1 MAVDRVQIQDVL
13 SSQIPSYVQD
23 DFPLLVS
30 FLEEYYVSQET
41 QGGALDLIENLDQYV
56 KVDELTRLKTESL
69 LNADISSNATSIPLS
84 FITNFAYGFPE
95 TNGLIQID
103 DEIIKYTTKTDTT
116 LEGCTRGFSGVTQY
130 VNTLV
135 SDKQTFRTSVPATH
149 KEGAVVKNLSI
160 LFLQEFFTKLKT
172 QITPGFENRSLADDL
187 DNKTFVLGADS
198 FYKSKGTDES
208 FKILFKAVY
217 GVDVDIIKP
226 NDQLIRSSDA
236 NYVVSEDYVVEKYM
250 GDPLDLKNRT
260 VYQNSSGARGT
271 VTKVEKLNVD
281 GDFYQISI
289 DTGYQRDIDVDG
301 TIYGKFEPNSKTKL
315 INDVSVGAR
324 ILDVD
329 STVDFPKSGSLA
341 LVDDNGDVN
350 LINYTDKNLTQFIGL
365 TTTTNSFSKGIDVRK
380 NDFTYANI
388 GIGTGN
394 QIRVRIVSTLKDIEY
409 NEQNFGFNVGDR
421 ISLKT
426 IGVEDNSFRADWFY
440 NVKSKLDVKSIEVS
454 NPSSNI
460 YKVEFFESHDLIVG
474 YNVEI
479 TDKTINSTR
488 FGEVTSVDSDKILFV
503 RMGSTI
509 PTNTLSNTFSLENQL
524 LKGDSSEL
532 PISNFNANILNA
544 YYKNGSK
551 YLIAS
556 NSIPNYEDEIR
567 CDQKTFTFTGSATN
581 DILTIST
588 SSDHGL
594 FTGDAVYYNQK
605 ITVTTTISD
614 GVEFVDTSVSK
625 FSNIDEGVY
634 FIKREDAFSIKLAKS
649 KADLQNNKFIIPL
662 GTVTDNKFTYYPFYQ
677 KPLASQK
684 IYREIAEPIKEAGTF
699 TTKPGKTGVLLNGV
713 EIDNYKSSD
722 VIFYGGVKSFEVTS
736 NGEDYDV
743 INPPIINVTDSS
755 GTGATGTVTVSGSL
769 SELRIINSGFDFLE
783 TPVVKIDGGSPE
795 VPAEAKVNLIEID
808 HKIPFQAGIVY
819 NNLDGGVD
827 LTNNIIGFT
836 TFHNLRDI
844 EQVTY
849 NVAKNVVAG
858 LGTNQTYF
866 AKVVDGTRIKLF
878 SSFDEANI
886 GINTVNLTAVG
897 NGLQTFSTV
906 ERKKVASNIIISN
919 SGSGYKNQERN
930 IIASGI
936 STALNKFTIEN
947 HGYNTDEIIRYIP
960 RGTAITGISSETDYF
975 VRKIDDDNFYL
986 YSLGTGSLDRRYYI
1000 DNNIPVNITKEGTGC
1015 FNYKPITVTVSG
1027 LSGVNTSFG
1036 QEIGCTV
1043 QPIFRGSITSANV
1056 SSEGVGY
1063 GSSEILN
1070 FDRKPNISLVSGA
1083 DAQLT
1088 PVVSNGTITEV
1099 IVNKGGSG
1107 YNSPPNLSVTGG
1119 KYCKLT
1125 PVIENG
1131 VIKSVIVVS
1140 GGIEYKNESQIIV
1153 LPAGNDGAI
1162 AANIN
1167 QWTINKF
1174 EQKYN
1179 KITDDDCIITEGSI
1193 DNTLQLSHLYAPRNL
1208 RSVVYGNK
1216 SNKEKQ
1222 YQHPDLTIKSG
1233 LESDSKYHSPII
1245 GWAYDGCPIY
1255 GPFGYDKPDGGA
1267 VRRMLSG
1274 YQAEVKA
1281 GRPPLNKYPLGFF
1294 VEDFKF
1300 TGLGDLNESNGRFC
1314 ITPEYPN
1321 GTFVYFST
1329 IQQTP
1334 ESVGPFKNFRKPQ
1347 FPYLIG
1353 NTFQHKQNQFNFKK
1367 TSNHV
1372 DYDLVVNNWR
1382 RITSPYKIN
1391 SKFGGY
1397 DYIFNSNDIK
1407 EQVIEITGVSKGSV
1421 DSVGIFTGGSNYKV
1435 NERVVFRGDTNGK
1448 TARGKITKIGGKIV
1462 NSVDIETTT
1471 FTNIEFLN
1479 VGAPNKFVGFM
1490 TTPHNMTNNTRMKI
1504 SGLSDYF
1511 DGLDK
1516 YYNIGINTGSYV
1528 LLDDVGTSAA
1538 TGIVTYFSVG
1548 GAFQY
1553 PFMRPNDI
1561 INIESEKVK
1570 VLNSDPLNNR
1580 VRVLR
1585 AQNGTTGSAHTG
1597 NIKLFQDSRSF
1608 SINVGALKTTKV
1620 LKTNTEVYFDPNESL
1635 GIGSETTVGAGK
1647 TIVFSNPGAGITN
1660 IFVPEQQLYV
1670 PNHIFNVNDVVNYRT
1685 NTGSSIQ
1692 VWNGK
1697 AGVAKTS
1704 LDTIST
1710 LYVAPF
1716 NNNFIGLSSNKVG
1729 MTTSGYR
1736 GIVDDSVGLYYF
1748 TDIGT
1753 GDYHSLKSDFDGV
1766 VTAKAERTKVT
1777 VSTASS
1783 HGLFVDDQVS
1793 FNLNPTNEQ
1802 TIVVKYNDFNRRI
1815 VFDPQT
1821 FAASDVDTTLNT
1833 IGVTTSVF
1841 KTGDK
1846 IIHTSGTPSGGLV
1859 NEKMYYVYMDTP
1871 TKIKLVEEKFELDK
1885 ISPNFVNITTAGI
1898 GTIAKINPAIE
1909 ASSNIKFDLS
1919 DPSLSFNS
1927 NSIKYPAFEMKMF
1940 SDSLFINQFLT
1951 SHGSDFEVQT
1961 SGVVGTDGELTL
1973 NIKHMPP
1980 ALYYK
1985 FDIVND
1991 NFITDEKKLVIDE
2004 DVISNNTVFKSISI
2018 LDGTHTVNGIGTTTF
2033 NFDLDNT
2040 SLTTS
2045 FDKTTSEAEYETTS
2059 VNAFGS
2065 IKFVDLVDNNYGYR
2079 SLPGISSIKSGIGTG
2094 AILFA
2099 ESKSIGQIR
2108 NQKFQSNNIGWNYPT
2123 DQTLKPTANLPEIV
2137 EVNPLASFERIGIT
2151 TSGTDYLIAPSLI
2164 VRDGVTNEVVDCEI
2178 NYQLGDPEVNIVVN
2192 SRGFYPT
2199 PPRII
2204 ATNNSNGYLINSVTL
2219 SGTTVRLGLSNQFN
2233 SNDEYPFSIGG
2244 SVYVESINIGIGTTG
2259 KGYNSEQYK
2268 HKLFEVVGV
2277 NTNAGGAGAYVEYT
2291 LKDDLGVNEIPGNVI
2306 SIGGARVIPESHLP
2320 VFEPILGKN
2329 KFSNDE
2335 TVSWGLGLNGIVDNY
2350 DENTDILKI
2359 KTSNDLPLGSIISGD
2374 SSKTRG
2380 IVVKRWDF
2388 DADVKTGAGATIFY
2402 GWSRTTGFLNDS
2414 LQRIPD
2420 NDYYQRFSYSL
2431 KSEIPFDKWDNVVG
2445 SLNHTAGFKKFSDLQ
2460 VISKTDDQTLT
2471 PNVNDTE
2478 MSFIVD
2484 CIGEGN
2490 LNCWHDFDLARENL
2504 FDVNGK
2510 TVSDTVFF
2518 ENIIL
2523 SDYFESKGNRVLSV
2537 DDVSG
2542 EFNSNERAEAF
2553 SEIAGFTPGVK
2564 FVKTLLLAQDTTFT
2578 DERQFQVS
2586 TALVD
2591 DDLAYMTS
2599 YAKMYTFPELGHFD
2613 VAITDEEWNFEFH
2626 PIKFSL
2632 NNYFVSSFSFAFE
2645 PTTTGAGLTSFGD
2658 IIHYQNQEV
2667 NVATGTTTNVVSV
2680 GTSFRSLKV
2689 MNLLVSGD
2697 DYHFAEL
2704 NIIHNGSEVSF
2715 VEYNNIDENTNTLY
2729 GGGIGTYSA
2738 EISGINLNLKF
2749 HPNTGIAATSYSQIV
2764 CTTAGSASF
2773 PGITTM
2779 NTARVGSGYVSI
2791 PSSGSPTAHV
2801 VSQYDTASVSER
2813 YSASYQVIT
2822 VEDAANGDYEMFE
2835 IGVLNSLTIPT
2846 QGITPY
2852 GVVETNSSLGT
2863 IGISTSGNF
2872 VRVTYTPNPN
2882 IAVKVKSFF
2891 VDLRELSPTE
2901 TFNKIDL
2908 NDGYLRAQTGNY
2920 FGTRSSVR
2928 TSFDLKHKGD
2938 PIFVRQFDGAST
2950 TGVNTTTN
2958 QISLANHFYQSGE
2971 AVKYTVTGVDQRI
2984 GIVTTNFGG
2993 SVGSTTLLPTD
3004 LFVVKIN
3011 DAQIGF
3017 ATNATDAQAINP
3029 TLIEF
3034 TNVGVGNS
3042 HFITATKQ
3050 NTKALVT
3057 IDNMAQAPISN
3068 TGIAATL
3075 SNDIIFETNFATS
3088 GIVTISA
3095 NDIVKIDDEFMR
3107 VTSVT
3112 GTGTTIFVQRPIL
3125 GSQIGPHTGGSS
3137 IEKFVGNYTITGNT
3151 INFVDAPYGN
3161 IPLSTSTNAPDER
3174 DYTGIS
3180 TRSSFHAR
3188 VFTKRGIEGSTT
3200 ETYNSNF
3207 VFDDVSNGFT
3217 GVTSN
3222 FTLKSDNADISG
3234 ISSNSIIL
3242 VNNIFQA
3249 PQGVQGDEIG
3259 EYQIFE
3265 SSGVS
3270 TVRFNAG
3277 LGTPTGY
3284 DQNQGGLPIGGMIVS
3299 VGSFEGS
3306 GYQPLVGAGGTA
3318 VISAGGTVQSISIGN
3333 SGSGYRTGVVT
3344 AYNVGVQTY
3353 NGVLPVVTHVGTATI
3368 SNGHVTG
3375 FNITNGGV
3383 GFTSSNPPVVV
3394 IDEPLSYND
3403 IPLVYSSTSSGVGT
3417 EATINVKVG
3426 QGSSVIEFEINDFG
3440 YGFKKTEVLTVPVGG
3455 ATGIPTDPT
3464 VSFSEFQISIQ
3475 EVYSDNFNGFSPGEF
3490 QVFDRIDDQFD
3501 GEKKVFP
3508 LKLQNEPISIRASR
3522 DSNIEVDQTILVFI
3536 NDILQVPNESYTFE
3550 GGSQI
3555 TFNEAPKG
3563 PGSGIPE
3570 GDTSRILFY
3579 KGAGDTDVVFEDVLQ
3594 TVKIGDTVELNPN
3607 IEAGQGVILDEDKR
3621 VVTGITT
3628 IDAVQTNLYPGPG
3641 LADDR
3646 TVTRPLTWCKQTVDR
3661 RINGQFVGK
3670 DRPKYE
3676 PAIFPAA
3683 YLTSS
3688 VGIGSTEAYVDTV
3701 RPLFNIANESSNR
3714 VFQNSVTL
3722 ISQDSTSDATATA
3735 NVSTGGTISSVT
3747 ITNGG
3752 TGYDFTPSVTIAGI
3766 GTLGTQ
3772 ATATASVTAGV
3783 VTSVT
3788 ITSGGTNYTTQP
3800 LVYIQPPRITKE
3812 VINVDSYTG
3821 DYGVIVGV
3829 GSTTVGAQKQLF
3841 FDTYIPTDS
3850 FMRDASVVGTAV
3862 TLSNVQSGDL
3872 IVIKDTFL
3880 SIGST
3885 FASEVGVAN
3894 TFLDCVYK
3902 VGSAS
3907 TEMVKV
3913 YTESNA
3919 GITTAVMRIR
3929 CNVDTFGSG
3938 IAHTV
3943 RPFMGNYSWGRIDF
3957 AERTDTKTFDAY
3969 NSNGVTGISTAGL
3982 VQRSASLKFK
3992 DYT

>member
-1 MAVDRVQIQDVL
+1 MAVDRVQLQDVL

-23 DFPLLVS
+23 DFPLLVN

-41 QGGALDLIENLDQYV
+41 QGGVLDLVENLDKYV
-56 KVDELTRLKTESL
+56 KVDELTNLKTEGTLSS
-69 LNADISSNATSIPLS
+69 DINVNVTSIPLS
-84 FITNFAYGFPE
+84 ADTNFTYGFPE
-95 TNGLIQID
+95 KNGLIQID
-103 DEIIKYTTKTDTT
+103 NEIIKYSTKTATS
-116 LEGCTRGFSGVTQY
+116 LEGCVRGFSGVTQY
-130 VNTLV
+130 VNSLV
-135 SDKQTFRTSVPATH
+135 PDKQTFTTSVAASHKANAT
-149 KEGAVVKNLSI
+149 VKNLSI

-172 QITPGFENRSLADDL
+172 QITPGFENRSFADGL
-187 DNKTFVLGADS
+187 DQKTFLVGADS

-208 FKILFKAVY
+208 FKILFKAIY

-226 NDQLIRSSDA
+226 NDLLIRSSDA
-236 NYVVSEDYVVEKYM
+236 NYVVSQDYVVEKYY

-260 VYQNSSGARGT
+260 IYQNSTNARGT

-281 GDFYQISI
+281 GDFYQVSI

-301 TIYGKFEPNSKTKL
+301 TIFGKFEPNSKTRL
-315 INDVSVGAR
+315 LNDVNVGATT
-324 ILDVD
+324 IDVD

-341 LVDDNGDVN
+341 LVDTNGDLN
-350 LINYTDKNLTQFIGL
+350 LINYTDKNLTQFVGL
-365 TTTTNSFSKGIDVRK
+365 TPTTSTFTKGIDVRA
-380 NDFTYANI
+380 NDYSYSNV
-388 GIGTGN
+388 GVGTES
-394 QIRVRIVSTLKDIEY
+394 QIRVRILSTLKNIEY

-426 IGVEDNSFRADWFY
+426 IGVEDNTFRSDWFY
-440 NVKSKLDVKSIEVS
+440 NVKSRLDIKKLSLT
-454 NPSSNI
+454 NPSNNI
-460 YKVEFFESHDLIVG
+460 YEVEFFEDHDLRVG
-474 YNVEI
+474 YNIEI
-479 TDKTINSTR
+479 TDKNLNSTK
-488 FGEVTSVDSDKILFV
+488 FGEITSVDSNRVLYV
-503 RMGSTI
+503 QMGSAI
-509 PTNTLSNTFSLENQL
+509 PSSTLSNTFTLENQL

-532 PISNFNANILNA
+532 SIGEFNANVLNA
-544 YYKNGSK
+544 YYKNGQK

-556 NSIPNYEDEIR
+556 NSIPNYDDEIR
-567 CDQKTFTFTGSATN
+567 CDDKTFTFTGSATS
-581 DILTIST
+581 DVLTIST

-594 FTGDAVYYNQK
+594 YSGDAVYYNANT
-605 ITVTTTISD
+605 IVTTTVSD
-614 GVEFVDTSVSK
+614 GITFTDTTLSK
-625 FSNIDEGVY
+625 FTNVDEGVY
-634 FIKREDAFSIKLAKS
+634 FVERQNAFSIKLAKS
-649 KADLQNNKFIIPL
+649 KADLANNKFISPEGSVI
-662 GTVTDNKFTYYPFYQ
+662 DNKFTYYPFYE
-677 KPLASQK
+677 KPLSSQK
-684 IYREIAEPIKEAGTF
+684 IYREVDKPIQEAGVF
-699 TTKPGKTGVLLNGV
+699 TTKPGKTGVLINGV
-713 EIDNYKSSD
+713 EIENYKSSD
-722 VIFYGGVKSFEVTS
+722 VIFYGGLKSFDVSS
-736 NGEDYDV
+736 NGKDYDV
-743 INPPIINVTDSS
+743 INPPIISVTDNS

-769 SELRIINSGFDFLE
+769 SELRIINKGFDFLE
-783 TPVVKIDGGSPE
+783 TPVVNIDGGSPT
-795 VPAEAKVNLIEID
+795 VPAEAKINLVEID
-808 HKIPFQAGIVY
+808 HKIPFQAGIEF

-827 LTNNIIGFT
+827 LTNDIIGFT

-849 NVAKNVVAG
+849 NATRNPVSG
-858 LGTNQTYF
+858 LGTDQTYF
-866 AKVVDGTRIKLF
+866 AKIVDGTRIKLF
-878 SSFDEANI
+878 SSFDEANT
-886 GINTVNLTAVG
+886 GINTVSLTNLG

-906 ERKKVASNIIISN
+906 ERKKVVSSIIVSN
-919 SGSGYKNQERN
+919 SGSGYKNQERT
-930 IIASGI
+930 ITAAGI
-936 STALNKFTIEN
+936 STSLNIFTIED
-947 HGYNTDEIIRYIP
+947 HGYSTDEIIRYTP
-960 RGTAITGISSETDYF
+960 NSSSITGISSQTDYF
-975 VRKIDDDNFYL
+975 VRKIDEDSFYL
-986 YSLGTGSLDRRYYI
+986 YELGTGSLDRRYYI
-1000 DNNIPVNITKEGTGC
+1000 DNNVPVNITSTGTGY

-1027 LSGVNTSFG
+1027 LTGVNTSFG
-1036 QEIGCTV
+1036 QEIDCTV
-1043 QPIFRGSITSANV
+1043 QPIFRGTITSANV
-1056 SSEGVGY
+1056 SNEGVGY

-1070 FDRKPNISLVSGA
+1070 FDRKPNITLNSGA

-1088 PVVSNGTITEV
+1088 PVVENGTITEV
-1099 IVNKGGSG
+1099 VVNNGGTG
-1107 YNSPPNLSVTGG
+1107 YNSPPHITVSGG

-1125 PVIENG
+1125 PIIENG
-1131 VIKSVIVVS
+1131 SIKSVVVVS
-1140 GGIEYKNESQIIV
+1140 GGIEYKSDSLITI
-1153 LPAGNDGAI
+1153 LPSGNDGSI

-1167 QWTINKF
+1167 QWTVNKF
-1174 EQKYN
+1174 EQKFN
-1179 KITDDDCIITEGSI
+1179 KLTDDDCIITTGSI
-1193 DNTLQLSHLYAPRNL
+1193 DNTTQLAHLYAPRNL
-1208 RSVVYGNK
+1208 RTVVYGNK

-1255 GPFGYDKPDGGA
+1255 GPFGYDKADGGS
-1267 VRRMLSG
+1267 VRRMISG
-1274 YQAEVKA
+1274 YQAEVKPS
-1281 GRPPLNKYPLGFF
+1281 RPPLNKYPLGFF
-1294 VEDFKF
+1294 VEDYNF

-1329 IQQTP
+1329 FQQTP

-1353 NTFQHKQNQFNFKK
+1353 NTFQHKQNDFNFKK

-1372 DYDLVVNNWR
+1372 EYDLVENNWR
-1382 RITSPYKIN
+1382 RITTPYKIN

-1397 DYIFNSNDIK
+1397 DYIFNSNNIK

-1421 DSVGIFTGGSNYKV
+1421 DSVGILTGGLNYKV
-1435 NERVVFRGDTNGK
+1435 DERVVFKGDTDGK
-1448 TARGKITKIGGKIV
+1448 TARGKITKIGGKTV
-1462 NSVDIETTT
+1462 NNVDVETTV
-1471 FTNIEFLN
+1471 FSDIEFLN

-1490 TTPHNMTNNTRMKI
+1490 TSPHNLLNNTRMKI
-1504 SGLSDYF
+1504 SGLSDHF

-1516 YYNIGINTGSYV
+1516 YYKIGINTGSYV
-1528 LLDDVGTSAA
+1528 LLNDVGTSAA

-1561 INIESEKVK
+1561 IDIESEKVK

-1585 AQNGTTGSAHTG
+1585 AQNGTTGAAHTG
-1597 NIKLFQDSRSF
+1597 NVKLFQDSRSF
-1608 SINVGALKTTKV
+1608 AINVGALKTTKV
-1620 LKTNTEVYFDPNESL
+1620 LKINTEFYFDPNEAL
-1635 GIGSETTVGAGK
+1635 GIGSETTIGAGK
-1647 TIVFSNPGAGITN
+1647 TITFSNPGAGITN
-1660 IFVPEQQLYV
+1660 IFVPEQQLYS
-1670 PNHIFNVNDVVNYRT
+1670 PNHNFKVNDVVNYKT
-1685 NTGSSIQ
+1685 NTGSSIE

-1697 AGVAKTS
+1697 AGVAKTT
-1704 LDTIST
+1704 LDTISS

-1716 NNNFIGLSSNKVG
+1716 NRDFIGLSSNKVG
-1729 MTTSGYR
+1729 MTTSGYL
-1736 GIVDDSVGLYYF
+1736 GLVDNTVGLYYF
-1748 TDIGT
+1748 TGIGT
-1753 GDYHSLKSDFDGV
+1753 GDYHSLKSDFDDV
-1766 VTAKAERTKVT
+1766 ITAKAERTKVT

-1783 HGLFVDDQVS
+1783 HGLFVDDQVT
-1793 FNLNPTNEQ
+1793 FKLNATNQQ

-1833 IGVTTSVF
+1833 IGVTTSIF

-1885 ISPNFVNITTAGI
+1885 ISPNFVDITSAGI
-1898 GTIAKINPAIE
+1898 GTIAKINPAIQ

-1919 DPSLSFNS
+1919 DPSLSFVS

-1951 SHGSDFEVQT
+1951 SQSADFEVQT
-1961 SGVVGTDGELTL
+1961 SGVVGTDAELTL
-1973 NIKHMPP
+1973 NIKNMPY

-1985 FDIVND
+1985 FENVN
-1991 NFITDEKKLVIDE
+1991 NAFITNEKKIVVDE
-2004 DVISNNTVFKSISI
+2004 DVISNNTIFKSISVF
-2018 LDGTHTVNGIGTTTF
+2018 DGTHTIIGIGTTTYD
-2033 NFDLDNT
+2033 FDLDNIT
-2040 SLTTS
+2040 LTTS

-2059 VNAFGS
+2059 RNAFGS
-2065 IKFVDLVDNNYGYR
+2065 VKFVDLVDNNYGYK
-2079 SLPGISSIKSGIGTG
+2079 SVPGISSIKSGIGTG

-2151 TSGTDYLIAPSLI
+2151 TSGRDYLVAPALI
-2164 VRDGVTNEVVDCEI
+2164 VRDGVTDEIVDCEI
-2178 NYQLGDPEVNIVVN
+2178 NYELGDPEVNIVVN

-2199 PPRII
+2199 SPRII
-2204 ATNNSNGYLINSVTL
+2204 ATNNSNGFLINGVTL
-2219 SGTTVRLGLSNQFN
+2219 SGTTVRLGLTNQF
-2233 SNDEYPFSIGG
+2233 SSDEEYPFFIGG
-2244 SVYVESINIGIGTTG
+2244 DVYVENISIGIGTTG

-2277 NTNAGGAGAYVEYT
+2277 NTNAGGAGAYVEYS
-2291 LKDDLGVNEIPGNVI
+2291 LKDDLGVNEVPGNVV
-2306 SIGGARVIPESHLP
+2306 SFGGARVIPEEHLP
-2320 VFEPILGKN
+2320 KFQPVLGKN

-2335 TVSWGLGLNGIVDNY
+2335 FVTWGSGLNGVVDDYNE
-2350 DENTDILKI
+2350 DTDILKI
-2359 KTSNDLPLGSIISGD
+2359 KTSSDLELDDLIIGE
-2374 SSKTRG
+2374 SSRTRG
-2380 IVVKRWDF
+2380 VVVKKFDF
-2388 DADVKTGAGATIFY
+2388 DADIKTGAGTTVNY
-2402 GWSRTTGFLNDS
+2402 GWTRSTGFLNDS
-2414 LQRIPD
+2414 LQRMPN

-2460 VISKTDDQTLT
+2460 VISKSEDQTLT
-2471 PNVNDTE
+2471 PNVDDTE
-2478 MSFIVD
+2478 MSFLVD
-2484 CIGEGN
+2484 CVGEGD
-2490 LNCWHDFDLARENL
+2490 LNCWHDFDLAKENL

-2518 ENIIL
+2518 ENVVL
-2523 SDYFESKGNRVLSV
+2523 TDYFESKGNRVLSV

-2542 EFNSNERAEAF
+2542 EFNSNEREEAF
-2553 SEIAGFTPGVK
+2553 SEISGFTPGVK
-2564 FVKTLLLAQDTTFT
+2564 FVKSLFYVQDTTFT

-2586 TALVD
+2586 TAVVD
-2591 DDLAYMTS
+2591 DEFAYLTS
-2599 YAKMYTFPELGHFD
+2599 YAKMYTFPDLGHFD
-2613 VAITDEEWNFEFH
+2613 VAVTEEEWNFEFH

-2645 PTTTGAGLTSFGD
+2645 PTATGAGLTSFGD
-2658 IIHYQNQEV
+2658 IVHYQNQEV
-2667 NVATGTTTNVVSV
+2667 SVSTGTTTNVVSV

-2715 VEYNNIDENTNTLY
+2715 VEYNNIDENPNVLY

-2738 EISGINLNLKF
+2738 AISGSDLLLKF
-2749 HPNTGIAATSYSQIV
+2749 HPNAGIAATSYSQIV
-2764 CTTAGSASF
+2764 TTTAGSASF

-2779 NTARVGSGYVSI
+2779 NTARIGSAYTSI
-2791 PSSGSPTAHV
+2791 ASSGSPTAHI
-2801 VSQYDTASVSER
+2801 VSQYDTATVSEK

-2822 VEDAANGDYEMFE
+2822 VEDSANGDYEMFE
-2835 IGVLNSLTIPT
+2835 IGVINSLTIPT

-2863 IGISTSGNF
+2863 VGISTSGNF
-2872 VRVTYTPNPN
+2872 VRVTYTPNPG

-2920 FGTRSSVR
+2920 FGTKSSVR
-2928 TSFDLKHKGD
+2928 TSFGLNHNGD

-2958 QISLANHFYQSGE
+2958 QISLPNHFYQSGE
-2971 AVKYTVTGVDQRI
+2971 AVKYTITGVDQRI
-2984 GIVTTNFGG
+2984 GIVTTDFGG

-3017 ATNATDAQAINP
+3017 ATNAADAQAVNP
-3029 TLIEF
+3029 TLVQF

-3050 NTKALVT
+3050 NTKALVS
-3057 IDNMAQAPISN
+3057 IDNMIQAPIAK

-3088 GIVTISA
+3088 GIVTIAS

-3125 GSQIGPHTGGSS
+3125 GSVIGPHTGGST

-3161 IPLSTSTNAPDER
+3161 IPLSTSTNPPDER

-3180 TRSSFHAR
+3180 TRSTFHAR

-3200 ETYNSNF
+3200 ETYNTNF
-3207 VFDDVSNGFT
+3207 VLDDISQGFT

-3222 FTLKSDNADISG
+3222 FTLKSDGANLSG
-3234 ISSNSIIL
+3234 ITSNTIML
-3242 VNNIFQA
+3242 VNNIFQS

-3259 EYQIFE
+3259 EYQNFE
-3265 SSGVS
+3265 SSGV
-3270 TVRFNAG
+3270 TTTRFTAG

-3284 DQNQGGLPIGGMIVS
+3284 DQNIGGLPIGGMIVS
-3299 VGSFEGS
+3299 VGSFEGA

-3353 NGVLPVVTHVGTATI
+3353 AGVLPVLTHVGTATI

-3394 IDEPLSYND
+3394 IDEPLSYED
-3403 IPLVYSSTSSGVGT
+3403 IPLVYSSSSSGVGT
-3417 EATINVKVG
+3417 EASINIKVG
-3426 QGSSVIEFEINDFG
+3426 QGSSIIEFEINDFG

-3455 ATGIPTDPT
+3455 ATGIPTDSSA
-3464 VSFSEFQISIQ
+3464 SFSEFQITIQ
-3475 EVYSDNFNGFSPGEF
+3475 DVYSDNFNGFTPGEF
-3490 QVFDRIDDQFD
+3490 QVLDRIDNLFD
-3501 GEKKVFP
+3501 GDKKVFP
-3508 LKLQNEPISIRASR
+3508 LTLQNEPISIRASR
-3522 DSNIEVDQTILVFI
+3522 ESNIQVDQTMLVFI
-3536 NDILQVPNESYTFE
+3536 NDILQVPDVSYTFE

-3579 KGAGDTDVVFEDVLQ
+3579 KGAGSSDVVFRDGEQ
-3594 TVKIGDTVELNPN
+3594 TIKIGDSVELNAD
-3607 IEAGQGVILDEDKR
+3607 IDGGQSIYFDQNKR

-3641 LADDR
+3641 LANIR
-3646 TVTRPLTWCKQTVDR
+3646 TLTRPLTWCKQTIDR
-3661 RINGQFVGK
+3661 KIDGQFVGK

-3688 VGIGSTEAYVDTV
+3688 VGIGSTLAYVDSV

-3714 VFQNSVTL
+3714 SFQNSVTL
-3722 ISQDSTSDATATA
+3722 ISQDSSSDAIATAT
-3735 NVSTGGTISSVT
+3735 VSTGGTISSVT
-3747 ITNGG
+3747 LTNGG
-3752 TGYDFTPSVTIAGI
+3752 SGYDFTPTVTIAGI

-3788 ITSGGTNYTTQP
+3788 ITNGGTNYSTQP

-3812 VINVDSYTG
+3812 VVNVNSYTG

-3829 GSTTVGAQKQLF
+3829 GSTAVGAQKQLF

-3850 FMRDASVVGTAV
+3850 FMRDANIVGTAI
-3862 TLSNVQSGDL
+3862 TLSNIQSGDI

-3885 FASEVGVAN
+3885 FASEVGVGN

-3913 YTESNA
+3913 YTENNA
-3919 GITTAVMRIR
+3919 GVTTAVMRIK
-3929 CNVDTFGSG
+3929 CNVDTFGPG
-3938 IAHTV
+3938 IAHTI

-3957 AERTDTKTFDAY
+3957 AERTNTKTFDAY
-3969 NSNGVTGISTAGL
+3969 NSTGVTGISTAGL

>member
-13 SSQIPSYVQD
+13 TSQIPSYVQD
-23 DFPLLVS
+23 DFPLLVN

-41 QGGALDLIENLDQYV
+41 QGGVLDLVENLDKYV
-56 KVDELTRLKTESL
+56 KVDELCNLKTEAL
-69 LNADISSNATSIPLS
+69 LSSDINVNVTSISLAAD
-84 FITNFAYGFPE
+84 TNFTYGFPE
-95 TNGLIQID
+95 KNGLIQID
-103 DEIIKYTTKTDTT
+103 DEIIKYSTKTATS
-116 LEGCTRGFSGVTQY
+116 LEGCIRGFSGVTQY
-130 VNTLV
+130 VNTLIP
-135 SDKQTFRTSVPATH
+135 DRQTFTTSVAASH
-149 KEGAVVKNLSI
+149 KANAKVKNLSI

-172 QITPGFENRSLADDL
+172 QIIPGFENRSLADDL
-187 DNKTFVLGADS
+187 DQKTFLVGADS

-208 FKILFKAVY
+208 FKILFKAIY

-226 NDQLIRSSDA
+226 NDLLIRSSDA
-236 NYVVSEDYVVEKYM
+236 NYVVSQDYVVEKYY

-260 VYQNSSGARGT
+260 IYQNLTNARGT

-315 INDVSVGAR
+315 LNDVSVGATV
-324 ILDVD
+324 IDVD
-329 STVDFPKSGSLA
+329 STIDFPKSGSLA
-341 LVDDNGDVN
+341 ITDTNGDLN
-350 LINYTDKNLTQFIGL
+350 LINYTDKNLTQFVGL
-365 TTTTNSFSKGIDVRK
+365 TPTTATFSKGIDVRE
-380 NDFTYANI
+380 NDYSYSNT
-388 GIGTGN
+388 GIGTAN
-394 QIRVRIVSTLKDIEY
+394 QIRVRILSTLKHIEY
-409 NEQNFGFNVGDR
+409 NEPNFGFSVGDR

-426 IGVEDNSFRADWFY
+426 IGVEDNTFRSEWFY
-440 NVKSKLDVKSIEVS
+440 NVKSRLDIKKLTLT
-454 NPSSNI
+454 NPSSNV
-460 YKVEFFESHDLIVG
+460 YQVEFFDDHDFYVG
-474 YNVEI
+474 YNIEI
-479 TDKTINSTR
+479 TDKTLNVTK
-488 FGEVTSVDSDKILFV
+488 FGEITSVDSKKILYV
-503 RMGSTI
+503 KMGSTI
-509 PTNTLSNTFSLENQL
+509 PSSTLSNTFTFENQL

-532 PISNFNANILNA
+532 SIGEFNANVLNA
-544 YYKNGSK
+544 YFKNGSK

-567 CDQKTFTFTGSATN
+567 CDDKVFTFTGSATF
-581 DILTIST
+581 DKLTIS
-588 SSDHGL
+588 SSADHGL
-594 FTGDAVYYNQK
+594 YSGDAVYYNANT
-605 ITVTTTISD
+605 IVVTTVSD
-614 GVEFVDTSVSK
+614 GITYTDTDISK
-625 FSNIDEGVY
+625 FTNVDEGVY
-634 FIKREDAFSIKLAKS
+634 FVKREDAFNIKLAKS
-649 KADLQNNKFIIPL
+649 KADLANNKFIVPE
-662 GTVTDNKFTYYPFYQ
+662 GSVTGNKFTYYPFYE
-677 KPLASQK
+677 KPLSSQK
-684 IYREIAEPIKEAGTF
+684 IYREIGEPIQEAGVF
-699 TTKPGKTGVLLNGV
+699 TTKPGKTGVLINGV

-722 VIFYGGVKSFEVTS
+722 VIFYGGIKSFEVAST
-736 NGEDYDV
+736 GKDYDV
-743 INPPIINVTDSS
+743 INPPIISVADNS
-755 GTGATGTVTVSGSL
+755 GSGATGTVTVSGSL
-769 SELRIINSGFDFLE
+769 SELRIINKGFDFLE
-783 TPVVKIDGGSPE
+783 NPVVNIDGGSPT
-795 VPAEAKVNLIEID
+795 VPAEAEINLVEVN
-808 HKIPFQAGIVY
+808 HKIPFQAGIVF

-827 LTNNIIGFT
+827 LTDDIIGFT

-849 NVAKNVVAG
+849 DVTKNPVVG

-866 AKVVDGTRIKLF
+866 AKVIDGTRIKLF
-878 SSFDEANI
+878 SSFDEANL
-886 GINTVNLTAVG
+886 GINTVSLTNLG
-897 NGLQTFSTV
+897 NGLQSFSAV
-906 ERKKVASNIIISN
+906 ERKKVASSIVISN
-919 SGSGYKNQERN
+919 SGAGYKNQERT
-930 IIASGI
+930 ISVAGI
-936 STALNKFTIEN
+936 NTSLNKFTIKD
-947 HGYNTDEIIRYIP
+947 HGYSTDEIIRYTPNSSSIS
-960 RGTAITGISSETDYF
+960 GISSETDYF

-986 YSLGTGSLDRRYYI
+986 YALGTGSLDRRYYI
-1000 DNNIPVNITKEGTGC
+1000 DNNIPVNITSTGTGY
-1015 FNYKPITVTVSG
+1015 FNYKPIIVTVSG
-1027 LSGVNTSFG
+1027 LIGVNTSFG
-1036 QEIGCTV
+1036 QEINCTV

-1070 FDRKPNISLVSGA
+1070 FDRKPNVTLNSGA

-1088 PVVSNGTITEV
+1088 PIVVNGSITEV

-1107 YNSPPNLSVTGG
+1107 YNSPPHLSVSGG

-1125 PVIENG
+1125 PILENG
-1131 VIKSVIVVS
+1131 VIKSVVVVF
-1140 GGIEYKNESQIIV
+1140 GGIEYKSDSLITI
-1153 LPAGNDGAI
+1153 LPSGNDGRI
-1162 AANIN
+1162 SANIN

-1179 KITDDDCIITEGSI
+1179 KLTDDDCIITSGSI
-1193 DNTLQLSHLYAPRNL
+1193 DNTTQLVHLYAPRNI

-1245 GWAYDGCPIY
+1245 GWSYDGCPIY
-1255 GPFGYDKPDGGA
+1255 GPFGYDKPDGGS
-1267 VRRMLSG
+1267 VRRMVSG

-1281 GRPPLNKYPLGFF
+1281 SRPPLNKYPLGFF
-1294 VEDFKF
+1294 VEDYNF

-1314 ITPEYPN
+1314 VTPEYPN

-1329 IQQTP
+1329 FQQTP

-1353 NTFQHKQNQFNFKK
+1353 NTFQHKQNDFNFKK

-1372 DYDLVVNNWR
+1372 DYDLVDNNWR
-1382 RITSPYKIN
+1382 RITTPYKIN

-1421 DSVGIFTGGSNYKV
+1421 DSIGIFTGGSNYKV
-1435 NERVVFRGDTNGK
+1435 NERVVFKGDTNGK
-1448 TARGKITKIGGKIV
+1448 TARGKIAKIGGKTV
-1462 NSVDIETTT
+1462 NNIDIETTT
-1471 FTNIEFLN
+1471 FTDIEFLN
-1479 VGAPNKFVGFM
+1479 VGAANKFVGFM
-1490 TTPHNMTNNTRMKI
+1490 TTPHNIANNTRMKI

-1516 YYNIGINTGSYV
+1516 YYNVGINTGSYV
-1528 LLDDVGTSAA
+1528 LLNDVQTSAV

-1585 AQNGTTGSAHTG
+1585 AQNGTIGAAHTG
-1597 NIKLFQDSRSF
+1597 SVKLFQDSRSF
-1608 SINVGALKTTKV
+1608 SINVGALKTTKI
-1620 LKTNTEVYFDPNESL
+1620 LKTNTEFYFDPNESL

-1660 IFVPEQQLYV
+1660 IFVPEQQLFA
-1670 PNHIFNVNDVVNYRT
+1670 PNHIFKVNDVVNYRT
-1685 NTGSSIQ
+1685 NTGSSIE

-1697 AGVAKTS
+1697 AGIAKTT

-1716 NNNFIGLSSNKVG
+1716 NRDFIGLSSNKVG
-1729 MTTSGYR
+1729 MTTSGYL
-1736 GIVDDSVGLYYF
+1736 GLVDDTVGLYYF
-1748 TDIGT
+1748 TGIGT
-1753 GDYHSLKSDFDGV
+1753 GDYHSLKSDFDDV
-1766 VTAKAERTKVT
+1766 ITAKAERTKVT

-1783 HGLFVDDQVS
+1783 HGLFVDDEVI
-1793 FNLNPTNEQ
+1793 FKLNPTNQQ

-1821 FAASDVDTTLNT
+1821 FTASDVDTTLNT
-1833 IGVTTSVF
+1833 IGVTTSIF

-1871 TKIKLVEEKFELDK
+1871 TKIKLVEEKFELEK
-1885 ISPNFVNITTAGI
+1885 ISPNFVDISTAGI
-1898 GTIAKINPAIE
+1898 GTIAKINPAIQ
-1909 ASSNIKFDLS
+1909 ASSNVKFDLS
-1919 DPSLSFNS
+1919 DSSLSFTS
-1927 NSIKYPAFEMKMF
+1927 NSIKYPAFEMKIF

-1951 SHGSDFEVQT
+1951 SQSSDFDVKT
-1961 SGVVGTDGELTL
+1961 SGVVGTDGELAL
-1973 NIKHMPP
+1973 NVKNMPF

-1985 FDIVND
+1985 FDNVND
-1991 NFITDEKKLVIDE
+1991 NFVVDEKKLVTDE
-2004 DVISNNTVFKSISI
+2004 DVISNNTIFKSISV
-2018 LDGTHTVNGIGTTTF
+2018 LDGSHTVIGIGTTTY
-2033 NFDLDNT
+2033 NFDLSNIT
-2040 SLTTS
+2040 LTTA
-2045 FDKTTSEAEYETTS
+2045 FDKTTAEAEYETSST
-2059 VNAFGS
+2059 NAFGS
-2065 IKFVDLVDNNYGYR
+2065 IKFVDLVDNNYGYK
-2079 SLPGISSIKSGIGTG
+2079 SIPGISSIKSGIGTG

-2099 ESKSIGQIR
+2099 ESKTIGQIR

-2123 DQTLKPTANLPEIV
+2123 DQTLKPTANLPEVV

-2151 TSGTDYLIAPSLI
+2151 TSGSDYLVAPSLI
-2164 VRDGVTNEVVDCEI
+2164 VRDGVTNEIVDCEI
-2178 NYQLGDPEVNIVVN
+2178 NYELGDPEVNIVVN

-2199 PPRII
+2199 SPRII
-2204 ATNNSNGYLINSVTL
+2204 ATNNSNGFLINGVTL
-2219 SGTTVRLGLSNQFN
+2219 SGTTVRLGLTNQFS
-2233 SNDEYPFSIGG
+2233 SNDEYPFFIGG
-2244 SVYVESINIGIGTTG
+2244 KVYVENISIGIGTTG

-2268 HKLFEVVGV
+2268 HKLFGVVGV
-2277 NTNAGGAGAYVEYT
+2277 KTNAGGAGAYVEYS
-2291 LKDDLGVNEIPGNVI
+2291 LKDDLGVNEVPGNVV
-2306 SIGGARVIPESHLP
+2306 SFGGARVIPQEHLP

-2335 TVSWGLGLNGIVDNY
+2335 IVNWGPGLNGVVDDYNE
-2350 DENTDILKI
+2350 DTDIVKI
-2359 KTSNDLPLGSIISGD
+2359 KTSNDLPLEEIIIGE
-2374 SSKTRG
+2374 SSRTRG
-2380 IVVKRWDF
+2380 IVVKKWDF
-2388 DADVKTGAGATIFY
+2388 DADIRTGAGTTVYY
-2402 GWSRTTGFLNDS
+2402 GWTRSTGFLNDS
-2414 LQRIPD
+2414 LQRIPN

-2431 KSEIPFDKWDNVVG
+2431 KSEIPFDKWDNAVG

-2460 VISKTDDQTLT
+2460 VISETEDQTLT

-2484 CIGEGN
+2484 CIGEGD

-2518 ENIIL
+2518 ENVVL
-2523 SDYFESKGNRVLSV
+2523 TDYFESKGNRVLSV

-2542 EFNSNERAEAF
+2542 EFNSNEREEAF
-2553 SEIAGFTPGVK
+2553 SEISGFTPGVK
-2564 FVKTLLLAQDTTFT
+2564 FVKSLFYVQDTTFT

-2586 TALVD
+2586 TAIVD
-2591 DDLAYMTS
+2591 DEFAYMTS
-2599 YAKMYTFPELGHFD
+2599 YAKMYTFPDLGHFD
-2613 VAITDEEWNFEFH
+2613 VSVTEEEWNFEFH

-2645 PTTTGAGLTSFGD
+2645 PTVTGAGLTSFGD

-2667 NVATGTTTNVVSV
+2667 NVSTGTTTNVVSV

-2715 VEYNNIDENTNTLY
+2715 VEYNNIDENSNVLY

-2738 EISGINLNLKF
+2738 AISGSDLLLKF

-2764 CTTAGSASF
+2764 TTTAGSASF

-2779 NTARVGSGYVSI
+2779 NTARIGSAYTSI

-2801 VSQYDTASVSER
+2801 VSQYDTATISEK

-2822 VEDAANGDYEMFE
+2822 VEDSANGDYEMFE
-2835 IGVLNSLTIPT
+2835 IGVINSLTIPT

-2852 GVVETNSSLGT
+2852 GVVETDSSLGT

-2872 VRVTYTPNPN
+2872 VRVTYTPNPG

-2920 FGTRSSVR
+2920 FGTKSSVR
-2928 TSFDLKHKGD
+2928 TSFGLNHNGD

-2950 TGVNTTTN
+2950 TGVNTTTS
-2958 QISLANHFYQSGE
+2958 QISLPNHFYQSGE
-2971 AVKYTVTGVDQRI
+2971 AVKYTITGVDQRI
-2984 GIVTTNFGG
+2984 GIVTTDFGG

-3029 TLIEF
+3029 TLVEF
-3034 TNVGVGNS
+3034 ANVGVGNS

-3050 NTKALVT
+3050 NTKAIVS
-3057 IDNMAQAPISN
+3057 IDNMIQAPIAK

-3088 GIVTISA
+3088 GIVTISS

-3125 GSQIGPHTGGSS
+3125 GSVIGPHTGGST

-3151 INFVDAPYGN
+3151 INFVNAPYGN
-3161 IPLSTSTNAPDER
+3161 IPLSTSTNPPDER

-3180 TRSSFHAR
+3180 TRSTFHAR
-3188 VFTKRGIEGSTT
+3188 VFTKRGIEGSTS
-3200 ETYNSNF
+3200 ETYNTNF
-3207 VFDDVSNGFT
+3207 VLDDISQGFT

-3222 FTLKSDNADISG
+3222 FILKSDGADVSG
-3234 ISSNSIIL
+3234 ITSNTIML
-3242 VNNIFQA
+3242 VNNIFQS

-3259 EYQIFE
+3259 EYQNFE
-3265 SSGVS
+3265 SSGV
-3270 TVRFNAG
+3270 TTTRFTAG

-3284 DQNQGGLPIGGMIVS
+3284 DQNISGLPIGGMIVS
-3299 VGSFEGS
+3299 VGSFEGA
-3306 GYQPLVGAGGTA
+3306 GYQPLVSAGGTA

-3353 NGVLPVVTHVGTATI
+3353 SGVLPVLTHVGTATI
-3368 SNGHVTG
+3368 SNGNVTG

-3394 IDEPLSYND
+3394 IDEPLSYDN
-3403 IPLVYSSTSSGVGT
+3403 IPLVYTSSSSGVGT
-3417 EATINVKVG
+3417 EATINIKVG

-3440 YGFKKTEVLTVPVGG
+3440 YGFEKTEVLTVPVGG
-3455 ATGIPTDPT
+3455 ATGIPTDPSI
-3464 VSFSEFQISIQ
+3464 SFSEFQITIQ
-3475 EVYSDNFNGFSPGEF
+3475 DVYSDNFNGFTPGEF
-3490 QVFDRIDDQFD
+3490 QVLDRIDDLFD
-3501 GEKKVFP
+3501 GDKKVFP

-3522 DSNIEVDQTILVFI
+3522 ETNIQVDQTILVFI
-3536 NDILQVPNESYTFE
+3536 NDILQVPNVSYTFE

-3563 PGSGIPE
+3563 PGSGIPQ

-3579 KGAGDTDVVFEDVLQ
+3579 KGAGDSDVVFRDGEQ
-3594 TVKIGDTVELNPN
+3594 TIKVGDSVELNAD
-3607 IEAGQGVILDEDKR
+3607 IDGGQSIIFDQDKR
-3621 VVTGITT
+3621 IVTGITT

-3641 LADDR
+3641 LANDR
-3646 TVTRPLTWCKQTVDR
+3646 TLTRPLNWCKQTIDR
-3661 RINGQFVGK
+3661 RIDGQFVGK
-3670 DRPKYE
+3670 DRLKYE

-3688 VGIGSTEAYVDTV
+3688 VGIGSTLAYVDTV
-3701 RPLFNIANESSNR
+3701 RPLFNIANESSER
-3714 VFQNSVTL
+3714 IFQNSITI

-3735 NVSTGGTISSVT
+3735 TVSTGGTISSVT
-3747 ITNGG
+3747 VTDGG
-3752 TGYDFTPSVTIAGI
+3752 SGYDFTPTVTIAGI

-3800 LVYIQPPRITKE
+3800 LVYIQPPKITKE
-3812 VINVDSYTG
+3812 VINVNSYTG

-3885 FASEVGVAN
+3885 FASEVGVGN

-3913 YTESNA
+3913 YNESSA

-3929 CNVDTFGSG
+3929 CNVDTFGPG

-3943 RPFMGNYSWGRIDF
+3943 RPFMGNYSWGKIVF
-3957 AERTDTKTFDAY
+3957 EERTNTKTFDAY
-3969 NSNGVTGISTAGL
+3969 NGTGVIGISTAGL

>member
-13 SSQIPSYVQD
+13 SSQIPSYVKD

-41 QGGALDLIENLDQYV
+41 QGGVLDLIENLDQYV
-56 KVDELTRLKTESL
+56 KVDELTNLKTEATLS
-69 LNADISSNATSIPLS
+69 ADVSTNATSISLS
-84 FITNFAYGFPE
+84 ADTNFTYGFPE

-103 DEIIKYTTKTDTT
+103 NEIIKYSTKTATS
-116 LEGCTRGFSGVTQY
+116 LEGCVRGFSGVTEY
-130 VNTLV
+130 VDTLIP
-135 SDKQTFRTSVPATH
+135 DKQTFKTSVPATH
-149 KEGAVVKNLSI
+149 KANATVKNLSI
-160 LFLQEFFTKLKT
+160 IFLQEFFTKLKT
-172 QITPGFENRSLADDL
+172 QITPGFENRSLADNL
-187 DNKTFVLGADS
+187 DQKTFLVGADS

-208 FKILFKAVY
+208 FKILFKAIY
-217 GVDVDIIKP
+217 GVDADIIKP
-226 NDQLIRSSDA
+226 NDQLIRTSDA
-236 NYVVSEDYVVEKYM
+236 NYVVSEDYVVERYM

-260 VYQNSSGARGT
+260 VFQNLTNARGT

-281 GDFYQISI
+281 GDYYQISI

-301 TIYGKFEPNSKTKL
+301 TIYGKFEPNSKTRL
-315 INDVSVGAR
+315 LNNVSIGST
-324 ILDVD
+324 IIDVD
-329 STVDFPKSGSLA
+329 STIDFPKSGSLA
-341 LVDDNGDVN
+341 LVDTNGDVN
-350 LINYTDKNLTQFIGL
+350 LINYTDKNLTQFVGL
-365 TTTTNSFSKGIDVRK
+365 TTTTNTFSKGIDVRK
-380 NDFTYANI
+380 NDYTFSNI

-394 QIRVRIVSTLKDIEY
+394 QIRVRILSTLKNIEY
-409 NEQNFGFNVGDR
+409 NEENFGFNVGDR

-426 IGVEDNSFRADWFY
+426 IGVEDNTFRSDWFY
-440 NVKSKLDVKSIEVS
+440 NVKSRLDIKSIELT

-460 YKVEFFESHDLIVG
+460 YKVEFFDNHDLIVG
-474 YNVEI
+474 YNIEI
-479 TDKTINSTR
+479 TDKTLSSAR

-503 RMGSTI
+503 KMGSTI
-509 PTNTLSNTFSLENQL
+509 PSNTLSNTFTLENQL
-524 LKGDSSEL
+524 LKGDSTEL
-532 PISNFNANILNA
+532 PISNFNANVLNA
-544 YYKNGSK
+544 YYKNGLK

-567 CDQKTFTFTGSATN
+567 CDDKIFTFTGSATN

-594 FTGDAVYYNQK
+594 FSGDAVYYNANT
-605 ITVTTTISD
+605 IVTTTVSD
-614 GVEFVDTSVSK
+614 GISFTDTSISK
-625 FSNIDEGVY
+625 FSNVDEGVY
-634 FIKREDAFSIKLAKS
+634 FIKRESAFSIKLAKS
-649 KADLQNNKFIIPL
+649 KADLANNKFIVPE
-662 GTVTDNKFTYYPFYQ
+662 GSVTNNKFTYYPFYE
-677 KPLASQK
+677 KPLSPQK
-684 IYREIAEPIKEAGTF
+684 IYREIAEPIQEAGVF
-699 TTKPGKTGVLLNGV
+699 TTKPGKTGVLINGV
-713 EIDNYKSSD
+713 EVDNYKSSD
-722 VIFYGGVKSFEVTS
+722 VIFYGGIKSFEVAS
-736 NGEDYDV
+736 NGNDYDV
-743 INPPIINVTDSS
+743 INPPIISVTDAS

-769 SELRIINSGFDFLE
+769 SELRIINKGFDFLE
-783 TPVVKIDGGSPE
+783 TPVVNIDGGSPTT
-795 VPAEAKVNLIEID
+795 PAEAKVNLVEVD
-808 HKIPFQAGIVY
+808 HKIPFKAGNIF
-819 NNLDGGVD
+819 NNFDGGVD
-827 LTNNIIGFT
+827 LTNDIIGFT
-836 TFHNLRDI
+836 TFHKLRDI

-849 NVAKNVVAG
+849 NVTKNPVVG

-878 SSFDEANI
+878 SSFDEANL
-886 GINTVNLTAVG
+886 GINTVSLTSVG

-906 ERKKVASNIIISN
+906 ERKKVASSIVISN
-919 SGSGYKNQERN
+919 PGSGYKNQERT
-930 IIASGI
+930 IAVAGI
-936 STALNKFTIEN
+936 NTSLNKFTIKD
-947 HGYNTDEIIRYIP
+947 HGYKTDEIIRYTP
-960 RGTAITGISSETDYF
+960 NSSSITGISSLTDYF

-986 YSLGTGSLDRRYYI
+986 YALGTGSLDRRYYI
-1000 DNNIPVNITKEGTGC
+1000 DNNIPVNIISTGAGH

-1027 LSGVNTSFG
+1027 LIGVNTSFG
-1036 QEIGCTV
+1036 QEIDCTV

-1070 FDRKPNISLVSGA
+1070 FDREPNVTLNSGA

-1088 PVVSNGTITEV
+1088 PIVVNGTITEV
-1099 IVNKGGSG
+1099 IVNKGGNG
-1107 YNSPPNLSVTGG
+1107 YNSPPHLSVSGG

-1125 PVIENG
+1125 PILENG
-1131 VIKSVIVVS
+1131 AIKSVVVVF
-1140 GGIEYKNESQIIV
+1140 GGIEYKSDSLITI
-1153 LPAGNDGAI
+1153 LPSGNDGSI

-1179 KITDDDCIITEGSI
+1179 KITDDDCIITSGSV
-1193 DNTLQLSHLYAPRNL
+1193 DNTTQFVHLYAPRNI

-1222 YQHPDLTIKSG
+1222 YQHPDLLIKSG

-1255 GPFGYDKPDGGA
+1255 GPFGYDKPDGGS
-1267 VRRMLSG
+1267 VRRMKSG
-1274 YQAEVKA
+1274 YEAKISPS
-1281 GRPPLNKYPLGFF
+1281 RPPLNKYPLGFF
-1294 VEDFKF
+1294 VEDFNF

-1314 ITPEYPN
+1314 VTPEYPN

-1329 IQQTP
+1329 FQDTP

-1353 NTFQHKQNQFNFKK
+1353 DTFQHKQNDFNFKK

-1372 DYDLVVNNWR
+1372 DYDLVENNWR
-1382 RITSPYKIN
+1382 RITTPYKIN

-1421 DSVGIFTGGSNYKV
+1421 DSVGIITGGSNYKV
-1435 NERVVFRGDTNGK
+1435 NERVVFKGDTNGK

-1462 NSVDIETTT
+1462 NNVDIETTS

-1490 TTPHNMTNNTRMKI
+1490 TSPHNLANNTRMKI
-1504 SGLSDYF
+1504 SGLSNHF

-1516 YYNIGINTGSYV
+1516 YYNIGINTGSYI
-1528 LLDDVGTSAA
+1528 LLNNVGTSAA

-1561 INIESEKVK
+1561 IDIESEKVK

-1585 AQNGTTGSAHTG
+1585 AQNGTTGAAHTG
-1597 NIKLFQDSRSF
+1597 NVKLFQDSRSF
-1608 SINVGALKTTKV
+1608 SINVGALKTTKI
-1620 LKTNTEVYFDPNESL
+1620 LKTNTEFYFDPNETL
-1635 GIGSETTVGAGK
+1635 GIGSATTVGAGK

-1660 IFVPEQQLYV
+1660 IFVPEQQLFA
-1670 PNHIFNVNDVVNYRT
+1670 PNHIFKVNDVVNYRT
-1685 NTGSSIQ
+1685 NTGSSIE

-1697 AGVAKTS
+1697 AGIAKTT

-1716 NNNFIGLSSNKVG
+1716 NDNFIGLSSNKVG
-1729 MTTSGYR
+1729 MTTSGYL
-1736 GIVDDSVGLYYF
+1736 GLVDDTVGLYYF
-1748 TDIGT
+1748 TGIGT
-1753 GDYHSLKSDFDGV
+1753 GDYHSLKSDFNGV
-1766 VTAKAERTKVT
+1766 VTGKAQRTNVT

-1783 HGLFVDDQVS
+1783 HGLFVNDQVI
-1793 FNLNPTNEQ
+1793 FKLNPTNQQ
-1802 TIVVKYNDFNRRI
+1802 TVVVKYDDFNRRI

-1833 IGVTTSVF
+1833 IGVTTSIF

-1846 IIHTSGTPSGGLV
+1846 IIHTSGTPAGGLV
-1859 NEKMYYVYMDTP
+1859 NEKMYYVYLDTP
-1871 TKIKLVEEKFELDK
+1871 TQIKLVEEKFELEK
-1885 ISPNFVNITTAGI
+1885 ISPNFVNITSAGI
-1898 GTIAKINPAIE
+1898 GTIAKINPAIQ

-1919 DPSLSFNS
+1919 DPSLSFTS

-1951 SHGSDFEVQT
+1951 SHSSDFEVQT

-1973 NIKHMPP
+1973 NTKHMPSS
-1980 ALYYK
+1980 LYYK
-1985 FDIVND
+1985 FENVND
-1991 NFITDEKKLVIDE
+1991 NFITDEKRLVIDE
-2004 DVISNNTVFKSISI
+2004 DVISNNTVFKSNSFV
-2018 LDGTHTVNGIGTTTF
+2018 DGTYTITGIGTTTY

-2040 SLTTS
+2040 TLTTT
-2045 FDKTTSEAEYETTS
+2045 FDKTTSKPEYETPS
-2059 VNAFGS
+2059 INAYGS
-2065 IKFVDLVDNNYGYR
+2065 IKFVDLVDNNYGYK
-2079 SLPGISSIKSGIGTG
+2079 SIPGISSIKSGIGTG

-2137 EVNPLASFERIGIT
+2137 EINPLASFKRIGIT
-2151 TSGTDYLIAPSLI
+2151 TSGSDYLVAPSLI
-2164 VRDGVTNEVVDCEI
+2164 VRDGVTNEIVDCDI

-2199 PPRII
+2199 IPRII
-2204 ATNNSNGYLINSVTL
+2204 PTNNSNGFLINSVTL
-2219 SGTTVRLGLSNQFN
+2219 SGTTVRLGLTNQFS
-2233 SNDEYPFSIGG
+2233 SNDEYPFFIGG
-2244 SVYVESINIGIGTTG
+2244 NVYVESISIGIGTTG

-2277 NTNAGGAGAYVEYT
+2277 NTNAGGAGAYVEYS
-2291 LKDDLGVNEIPGNVI
+2291 LKDDLGANEVPGNVV
-2306 SIGGARVIPESHLP
+2306 SFGGARVIPEAHFP

-2335 TVSWGLGLNGIVDNY
+2335 TVSWGPGLNGIVDNY
-2350 DENTDILKI
+2350 DEDTDILKI
-2359 KTSNDLPLGSIISGD
+2359 KTSNDLPLGKIISGV

-2380 IVVKRWDF
+2380 IVVKKWDF
-2388 DADVKTGAGATIFY
+2388 DADIKTGAGATVNY
-2402 GWSRTTGFLNDS
+2402 GWTRSTGFLNDG
-2414 LQRIPD
+2414 LQRIPN
-2420 NDYYQRFSYSL
+2420 NDYYQRFSYSV
-2431 KSEIPFDKWDNVVG
+2431 KSEVSFDKWDNTVG

-2460 VISKTDDQTLT
+2460 VISKTEDQDLT

-2484 CIGEGN
+2484 CIGEGD
-2490 LNCWHDFDLARENL
+2490 LNCMHDFDLAKENL

-2523 SDYFESKGNRVLSV
+2523 TDYFESKGNRVLGV
-2537 DDVSG
+2537 DDVSE
-2542 EFNSNERAEAF
+2542 EFNSNERLEAF
-2553 SEIAGFTPGVK
+2553 SGIAEFTPGVK
-2564 FVKTLLLAQDTTFT
+2564 FVKSLFYVQDTTFT
-2578 DERQFQVS
+2578 DERQFEIS
-2586 TALVD
+2586 TAIVD
-2591 DDLAYMTS
+2591 DEFAYMTS

-2613 VAITDEEWNFEFH
+2613 VAVAENEWNFEFH

-2632 NNYFVSSFSFAFE
+2632 NNYLVSSFSFAFE
-2645 PTTTGAGLTSFGD
+2645 PTTTGIGTTSFGD
-2658 IIHYQNQEV
+2658 IVHYMSQEV
-2667 NVATGTTTNVVSV
+2667 NVSTGATTNVVSV

-2689 MNLLVSGD
+2689 LNLLVSGD

-2704 NIIHNGSEVSF
+2704 NIIHNGSDVSF
-2715 VEYNNIDENTNTLY
+2715 VEYNNIDENSNVLY

-2738 EISGINLNLKF
+2738 AISGSDLLLKY
-2749 HPNTGIAATSYSQIV
+2749 HPNAGIAATSYSQIV
-2764 CTTAGSASF
+2764 TTTAGSASF

-2779 NTARVGSGYVSI
+2779 NTARIGSAYTSI

-2801 VSQYDTASVSER
+2801 VSQYDTSTISEK

-2822 VEDAANGDYEMFE
+2822 VEDTANGDYEMFE
-2835 IGVLNSLTIPT
+2835 IGVINSLTIPT

-2852 GVVETNSSLGT
+2852 GVVETDSSLGT

-2872 VRVTYTPNPN
+2872 VRVTYTANPG

-2901 TFNKIDL
+2901 TFNKINL
-2908 NDGYLRAQTGNY
+2908 NDGYLRGQSGNY

-2928 TSFDLKHKGD
+2928 TSFDLKHNGD
-2938 PIFVRQFDGAST
+2938 PIFVRQFDGSST
-2950 TGVNTTTN
+2950 TGVDTSTN
-2958 QISLANHFYQSGE
+2958 KISLPNHFFQSGE
-2971 AVKYTVTGVDQRI
+2971 AVKYTITGVDQRI
-2984 GIVTTNFGG
+2984 GIVTTDFGG
-2993 SVGSTTLLPTD
+2993 SVGSTSLLPTD
-3004 LFVVKIN
+3004 LFAVKIN

-3029 TLIEF
+3029 TLVQF

-3050 NTKALVT
+3050 NTKALVS
-3057 IDNMAQAPISN
+3057 IDNMIQAPISK

-3075 SNDIIFETNFATS
+3075 SNDIVFETNFATS
-3088 GIVTISA
+3088 GIVTISS

-3112 GTGTTIFVQRPIL
+3112 GTGTTIFVVRPVL
-3125 GSQIGPHTGGSS
+3125 GSVIGAHTAGST

-3151 INFVDAPYGN
+3151 LNFIDAPYGN
-3161 IPLSTSTNAPDER
+3161 IPLGTSTNPPDER
-3174 DYTGIS
+3174 DFTGIS
-3180 TRSSFHAR
+3180 TRSTFHAR
-3188 VFTKRGIEGSTT
+3188 VFQKRGVEGSTF

-3222 FTLKSDNADISG
+3222 FTLKSDGANVSG
-3234 ISSNSIIL
+3234 ITSNTIML

-3249 PQGVQGDEIG
+3249 PQGVQGGELG
-3259 EYQIFE
+3259 EYQNFE
-3265 SSGVS
+3265 SSGVT
-3270 TVRFNAG
+3270 TVRFTAG

-3284 DQNQGGLPIGGMIVS
+3284 DQNQGGLPIGGLIVS
-3299 VGSFEGS
+3299 VGSIEGA

-3318 VISAGGTVQSISIGN
+3318 VISVGGTVQSISIGN

-3353 NGVLPVVTHVGTATI
+3353 SGVLPVLTHVGTATI

-3383 GFTSSNPPVVV
+3383 GFTSANPPVVV
-3394 IDEPLSYND
+3394 IDEPVSYND
-3403 IPLVYSSTSSGVGT
+3403 IPLVYSSSSSGVGT
-3417 EATINVKVG
+3417 EATVSIKVG
-3426 QGSSVIEFEINDFG
+3426 QGSSVIEFEVTNFG
-3440 YGFKKTEVLTVPVGG
+3440 YGFKMTEVLTVPVGG
-3455 ATGIPTDPT
+3455 TTGIPTDPS

-3475 EVYSDNFNGFSPGEF
+3475 EVYNDNFNGFSPGEF
-3490 QVFDRIDDQFD
+3490 EVLDRIDGLFD

-3508 LKLQNEPISIRASR
+3508 LTLQNEPISIRASR
-3522 DSNIEVDQTILVFI
+3522 ETNIQVDQTILVFI
-3536 NDILQVPNESYTFE
+3536 NDILQVPNVSYTFE

-3555 TFNEAPKG
+3555 TFNEAPEG

-3579 KGAGDTDVVFEDVLQ
+3579 KGGGSSDVVFRDGEP
-3594 TVKIGDTVELNPN
+3594 TIKIGDTVELNAD
-3607 IEAGQGVILDEDKR
+3607 IDGGQSIVFDEDKR

-3628 IDAVQTNLYPGPG
+3628 IDAVQTNLYRGPG
-3641 LADDR
+3641 LANDR
-3646 TVTRPLTWCKQTVDR
+3646 TLTRPLDWCKQTVDKK
-3661 RINGQFVGK
+3661 INGQFVGK
-3670 DRPKYE
+3670 DRIKYE

-3688 VGIGSTEAYVDTV
+3688 VGIDSTFAYVDTV

-3722 ISQDSTSDATATA
+3722 ISQNSTSDATATST
-3735 NVSTGGTISSVT
+3735 VSTGGTISSVT
-3747 ITNGG
+3747 ITDGG
-3752 TGYDFTPSVTIAGI
+3752 SGYDFTPTVTIAGI

-3788 ITSGGTNYTTQP
+3788 ITSGGTNYTSQP
-3800 LVYIQPPRITKE
+3800 LVYIQPPKITKE
-3812 VINVDSYTG
+3812 VIKVNSYTG

-3841 FDTYIPTDS
+3841 FDTYIPTNS
-3850 FMRDASVVGTAV
+3850 FMRDASVVGTPV
-3862 TLSNVQSGDL
+3862 SRSNVQPGDL

-3885 FASEVGVAN
+3885 FASEVGVGN

-3913 YTESNA
+3913 YNESSV
-3919 GITTAVMRIR
+3919 GVTTAVIRIR
-3929 CNVDTFGSG
+3929 CNVDTFGPG

-3943 RPFMGNYSWGRIDF
+3943 RPFMGNYSWGKINFEERIN
-3957 AERTDTKTFDAY
+3957 TKTFDAY
-3969 NSNGVTGISTAGL
+3969 NSTGVTGISTAGL